1 MKNQLRFLLGS
12 MLLMWLAAGCTA
24 GIGQGP
30 TTWIDQPLEKDNPHA
45 LASVVITAHASDEGG
60 VASFEFYIDDKL
72 LVNVA
77 ADGGKLS
84 SASANWDPPAPGL
97 YKVQVRGINTSGD
110 AGDFANAD
118 IQVGALLVGVM
129 PAAAITG
136 TPTPA
141 PAEDITITPTPGP
154 QTMITTTTPIQA
166 QGTTIQAGS
175 NANCRS
181 GPGTVYDIDD
191 GLRKGV
197 TASIEGRSQD
207 NQWVWIPKPSGGSGH
222 CWVAA
227 NVGPINGDL
236 TKVAV
241 VYAPPAPQ
249 IITITVPAP
258 QIITPIPIQVD
269 STPPDISVSVTNS
282 TINTCTASCCP
293 DPSTTSVQ
301 ALVSDAESG
310 VGPVTVH
317 WSINGVESSAP
328 MSPAGGGVYTTTLG
342 PFTDVGSISIWVEA
356 RDNTGNSGTGNLSGP
371 VTIQSPIC

>member
-1 MKNQLRFLLGS
+1 MKNQLRFLFGS

-30 TTWIDQPLEKDNPHA
+30 TAWIDQPLEKDNPRA
-45 LASVVITAHASDEGG
+45 LAPVYITAHASSDSG
-60 VASFEFYIDDKL
+60 VARFDFYIDEKP
-72 LVNVA
+72 LVSVSA
-77 ADGGKLS
+77 ANCALCD
-84 SASANWDPPAPGL
+84 ASAQWDPPAAGI
-97 YKVQVRGINTSGD
+97 YHVRVQAVDGNGNK
-110 AGDFANAD
+110 GDFAQS
-118 IQVGALLVGVM
+118 IVRISGEAL
-129 PAAAITG
+129 AQ
-136 TPTPA
+136 
-141 PAEDITITPTPGP
+141 EDTITPTPHELIEMIP
-154 QTMITTTTPIQA
+154 EKATWTPTPAIQTITTITTTAPT
-166 QGTTIQAGS
+166 GLTIQAGS